1 MPVSSNITNI
11 TDNNAL
17 LTITIDGK
25 FDRSLLDD
33 FRASY
38 YNEDFDDIVIDMRN
52 TDLVDS
58 SALGMLLN
66 LRQYDDNMVNKIKII
81 NCNTHVKRV
90 FEIARFEKRFTI
102 S

>member
-1 MPVSSNITNI
+1 MPVSSNITE
-11 TDNNAL
+11 NNSL

-25 FDRSLLDD
+25 FDRSLMDD

-38 YNEDFDDIVIDMRN
+38 YNMDFDNIVIDMRN

-66 LRQYDDNMVNKIKII
+66 LRKYADNTVNEIKII
-81 NCNTHVKRV
+81 NCTTHVKRV

>member
-1 MPVSSNITNI
+1 MPVSSNITE
-11 TDNNAL
+11 NNSL

-38 YNEDFDDIVIDMRN
+38 YNMDFDNIVIDMRN

-66 LRQYDDNMVNKIKII
+66 LRKYADNTVNEIKII
-81 NCNTHVKRV
+81 NCTTHVKRV